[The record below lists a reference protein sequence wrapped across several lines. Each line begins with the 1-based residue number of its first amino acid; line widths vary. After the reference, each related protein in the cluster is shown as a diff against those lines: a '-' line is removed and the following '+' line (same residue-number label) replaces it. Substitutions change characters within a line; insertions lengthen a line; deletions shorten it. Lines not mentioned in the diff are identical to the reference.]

1 LNKDRRCIYLYEAIT
16 YLIERTSVLI
26 TVKDANAAAIDLR
39 VCANLEV
46 VWHERASVSLQDDLT
61 LEESTLGDTR
71 VDLFG
76 LSEHDGLVFQV
87 VEDGDFSV
95 SGVLETA
102 FDNVLF
108 EVTEES
114 QDLSIINKLEIRS
127 SGGTV
132 GLYTSH
138 AANLQPFYDI
148 AFWPTDST

>member
-1 LNKDRRCIYLYEAIT
+1 LA
-16 YLIERTSVLI
+16 LIERTSVLI

-114 QDLSIINKLEIRS
+114 QDLLVELDISGLKLLLDVR
-127 SGGTV
+127 GTHV
-132 GLYTSH
+132 VRELVV
-138 AANLQPFYDI
+138 
-148 AFWPTDST
+148 